1 MKTRLRDR
9 RAAAPFHFC
18 DYEGLAM
25 PTGQRA
31 SNLRELLEIVRT
43 APLAVLH
50 HHLYRSQL
58 RHRFGAWDFPNDF
71 ASWAATALED
81 RALAEKLS
89 GLDPFADADL
99 ESARSAL
106 ADVMEDHLDG
116 LAFVPWARPGAE
128 FHLSSG
134 HYFALPGDREAWT
147 LGELQDH
154 LAEAPLNSLY
164 YHFHEARLRG
174 PGDDSDDFS
183 RWIEGQFGHLPLV
196 DAFRRIDFFFYGLE
210 ELRAR
215 LTGLLDQSLA
225 EDEA

>member
-1 MKTRLRDR
+1 MTALRDL
-9 RAAAPFHFC
+9 RAAAPFRFC

-31 SNLRELLEIVRT
+31 SNLRELLEAVRT
-43 APLAVLH
+43 VPLGVLH

-71 ASWAATALED
+71 ASWAAMALED

-89 GLDPFADADL
+89 ALDPFGEVDL
-99 ESARSAL
+99 ESARLAL
-106 ADVMEDHLDG
+106 ADVMEAHLDG
-116 LAFVPWARPGAE
+116 LTFVPWARPGSE
-128 FHLSSG
+128 FHFSSG
-134 HYFALPGDREAWT
+134 HYFALPGDRLAWT
-147 LGELQDH
+147 LPELRDH

-164 YHFHEARLRG
+164 FHFHEARLRG

-183 RWIEGQFGHLPLV
+183 RWIDGQFGPLPLV

-210 ELRAR
+210 ELRGR
-215 LTGLLDQSLA
+215 LTGLLDLA
-225 EDEA
+225 LREDA